1 MNNSSASTLVRSYIY
16 LIKHEFAFKVGFST
30 NVETRI
36 YSIQCSN
43 YLPIQLVGYFEG
55 SLADEQHFHREFKT
69 HCLSG
74 EWYPI
79 SLLPSALDY
88 LRNMDTSPHC
98 LKLRDP
104 QELQRRRDE
113 RKIKAE
119 EKRIKAERKRIKA
132 EKILLSDQEKFD
144 FLASRTD
151 LDCFLD
157 PCQEWSMN
165 SQEVK
170 ELVRLG
176 NHAGIWEAL
185 GFKPK
190 LTVSRKIDG
199 IAYLRQVLALVGLRL
214 TFKQILRLDNGKRLR
229 LYSIV

>member
-1 MNNSSASTLVRSYIY
+1 MDNSNASTLIQSYIY

-88 LRNMDTSPHC
+88 LRNMDTSLHYR
-98 LKLRDP
+98 KLP
-104 QELQRRRDE
+104 VSPKPAKPPKPPSQEPPKKVKLV
-113 RKIKAE
+113 KT
-119 EKRIKAERKRIKA
+119 
-132 EKILLSDQEKFD
+132 ILLDQEKFD
-144 FLASRTD
+144 FLASRID

-185 GFKPK
+185 GFKPR

-199 IAYLRQVLALVGLRL
+199 TAYLNRILALVGLRL
-214 TFKQILRLDNGKRLR
+214 KFKQILRLDNGKRLR
-229 LYSIV
+229 LYSIA